1 MAKYDVEL
9 ITDKHGRPLPQ
20 YYDEQEGVMKPITH
34 DNFNGKIVGDVNAI
48 VEFPELQKVEITN
61 PVDMVSVDNLPDVQR
76 VEVTN
81 AQSQIDVNVL
91 NPVESVSV
99 TNLPSNQ
106 EVTVTN
112 PVELPSDYPDSAVKQ
127 ELEQIKQVQAQV
139 LERLDGVIDTRVTGS
154 DMEYAQGYKETVSFS
169 RTGSLDAGAFETVVE
184 INEPCILESLM
195 VGTSYNTMIIRIEER
210 RPNGSYG
217 SGMRLVAPDGTSAN
231 PVNPSSLNSL
241 GGENDYWNL
250 FNYDTERNRYAFG
263 MKRQSVFGSGLR
275 IRIQNNNS
283 VAHTMGLT
291 CLITKMHDN
300 KGVTN

>member
-112 PVELPSDYPDSAVKQ
+112 QVELPSDYPDSAVKQ
-127 ELEQIKQVQAQV
+127 ELEQIKLVQAQI
-139 LERLDGVIDTRVTGS
+139 LERLDGVINTQVTGS
-154 DMEYAQGYKETVSFS
+154 KFEYYVKNEEEIPSADSVPV
-169 RTGSLDAGAFETVVE
+169 GAFCMVVDT
-184 INEPCILESLM
+184 
-195 VGTSYNTMIIRIEER
+195 GIIHQ
-210 RPNGSYG
+210 S
-217 SGMRLVAPDGTSAN
+217 DGH
-231 PVNPSSLNSL
+231 
-241 GGENDYWNL
+241 DW
-250 FNYDTERNRYAFG
+250 
-263 MKRQSVFGSGLR
+263 KVF
-275 IRIQNNNS
+275 
-283 VAHTMGLT
+283 A
-291 CLITKMHDN
+291 
-300 KGVTN
+300 